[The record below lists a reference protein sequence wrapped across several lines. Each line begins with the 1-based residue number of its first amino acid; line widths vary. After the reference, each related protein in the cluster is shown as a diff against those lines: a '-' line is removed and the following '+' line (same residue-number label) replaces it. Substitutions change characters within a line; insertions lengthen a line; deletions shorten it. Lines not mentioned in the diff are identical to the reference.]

1 MTFST
6 MKTSTLNIIE
16 NLQSISKEVITMS
29 LNLSE
34 LVSELDI
41 LDITVVSIGR
51 RGFASVL
58 NCSSLKLGEI
68 LSISR
73 KAKYSFT
80 DETPEIKLRVRKF
93 YRLVIQL
100 HNSSRLK
107 LLELYKTGIIFV

>member
-6 MKTSTLNIIE
+6 MKTRTLNIIE
-16 NLQSISKEVITMS
+16 NLQSISKEVITMF

-41 LDITVVSIGR
+41 LYITVVSIGR
-51 RGFASVL
+51 RGPVSVL

-73 KAKYSFT
+73 KAKYSFM

-100 HNSSRLK
+100 
-107 LLELYKTGIIFV
+107 

>member
-6 MKTSTLNIIE
+6 TKTNTLNIIE

-34 LVSELDI
+34 LVSELNI
-41 LDITVVSIGR
+41 LDITVVIRR
-51 RGFASVL
+51 RGSVLVL

-73 KAKYSFT
+73 KAKYSFI
-80 DETPEIKLRVRKF
+80 DETPEITLRVRKF

-100 HNSSRLK
+100 CSSSK
-107 LLELYKTGIIFV
+107 LPNCWNYKTGIIFV